1 MDDLAKERSQLWR
14 KIEKL
19 RAMQKDIT
27 PQVESRV
34 IDQHMKMKQKDLPE
48 QEVLFLPS
56 DFSESDRLSLGL
68 VDMGENQRKLAEGAA
83 NDAILRVQ
91 KLAKVL
97 SNTRAAKKTEG
108 SGQAYQTRAT
118 VTETEVVFKLDLAIK
133 DYNDLRQLLMKLG
146 LSDSDIVYRPL
157 TVEDTYRKPTVTNR
171 NLGDTYRND
180 GPLWTANTGVTA
192 GARIPTGS
200 QVMLESSIATQSTRA
215 KKRKYLL

>member
-1 MDDLAKERSQLWR
+1 
-14 KIEKL
+14 
-19 RAMQKDIT
+19 MQKDIM

-34 IDQHMKMKQKDLPE
+34 VDQHRKMKQKDLPE

-56 DFSESDRLSLGL
+56 DFTESDRLSLGL
-68 VDMGENQRKLAEGAA
+68 VEMGEDQRKLAEGAA

-118 VTETEVVFKLDLAIK
+118 ATETEVVFKLDLAIK
-133 DYNDLRQLLMKLG
+133 DYNDLCQLLRNLG
-146 LSDSDIVYRPL
+146 LSDSDLVYRAL
-157 TVEDTYRKPTVTNR
+157 TIEDTYRKPTVTNR

-180 GPLWTANTGVTA
+180 GPLWTANAGVTA

-200 QVMLESSIATQSTRA
+200 QVTLESSIATQSTRA
-215 KKRKYLL
+215 KKRKCLL